1 MNIRSAERLLAVAI
15 VTSAVVA
22 QVRVHTLPSA
32 KANSSTQTQTAQPRP
47 TREVPTCDEAR
58 GVMLRAACETRRER
72 RPVDD
77 GYDREIQRTRH
88 SHMNDGWV

>member
-1 MNIRSAERLLAVAI
+1 MNIRSAERLLLVAI

-32 KANSSTQTQTAQPRP
+32 KANPSAQTRTAQPRP

-58 GVMLRAACETRRER
+58 SGMLRASCETRRDR
-72 RPVDD
+72 RPVDS
-77 GYDREIQRTRH
+77 YDREIERTHH
-88 SHMNDGWV
+88 SRLNDGWV